1 MKLDFSFLNNYYGF
15 FINGT
20 KITILLAFFTVIFGL
35 VLGTF
40 LSLMKLS
47 KNKLISLIA
56 TSYIEF
62 IRGTPLLV
70 QLYLIYYGFPSIG
83 IEFPSISGISGSSEF
98 IAGVIALS
106 INSAAYIAEIIRAGI
121 QAVDKGQ
128 DEAGRSLGFDYKDTM
143 RYIIIPQAFKNVL
156 PALGNEFIVV
166 VKESAIVS
174 IIGIHDLMYNTD
186 TVRGNTFKAF
196 EPLIVTAVIYFMITF
211 TLSKFVSNFE
221 RRLASND

>member
-1 MKLDFSFLNNYYGF
+1 MDFSFLNNYYGF

-20 KITILLAFFTVIFGL
+20 KITILLAFFTVILGL

-196 EPLIVTAVIYFMITF
+196 EPLIVTAVIYFIITF

-221 RRLASND
+221 RRLATND

>member
-56 TSYIEF
+56 TTYIEF

-83 IEFPSISGISGSSEF
+83 IEFPSISGVSGSSEF

-196 EPLIVTAVIYFMITF
+196 EPLIVTAVIYFIITF

-221 RRLASND
+221 RRLATND